1 MSQSKRIE
9 GVRTNCPCCDVELL
23 LTDSLELIALGLPP
37 EEAEQVSTG
46 IKTVES
52 SPGWNTYYD
61 PTHIPHKPI
70 LQPPPAAAYP
80 NNTEHVSEVSK
91 PDLVGAGDVD
101 PQILAVARQDLV
113 QRGIVPVT
121 SDQPGAPSPGPVQP
135 AMSPRFRSKLA
146 RARAAWLDN
155 N

>member
-9 GVRTNCPCCDVELL
+9 GVRTNCPCCDAELL

-37 EEAEQVSTG
+37 EEPEQVSTG

-61 PTHIPHKPI
+61 PTHLPQKPI

-80 NNTEHVSEVSK
+80 NHVPEVSK
-91 PDLVGAGDVD
+91 PDIIGVGEVD
-101 PQILAVARQDLV
+101 PVIMDIARQDLIE
-113 QRGIVPVT
+113 RGFTPAHSEQSGT
-121 SDQPGAPSPGPVQP
+121 PAPGAVQP